1 MGKEAKI
8 LLGIG
13 LATVAIIIGGAVL
26 FSRVPT
32 EPENEIVTEA
42 TKPLLVKD
50 DSHQTKKE
58 NAKITIVEFADLQCP
73 ACGAAHPIVKAMKEE
88 YKDSVN
94 FVFRHFPLDSHK
106 NAFAAAL
113 ASEAAAKQGK
123 FWEMQDKL
131 FDTQEDWSDEANP
144 TNKFVDYAKE
154 LGLNEEEFK
163 KSLESREFEAKIRS
177 DYMDGV
183 SLGVSSTPTTFINGV
198 KRPGVI
204 LAEEFKTLVDK
215 ELEGK

>member
-8 LLGIG
+8 ILGIG
-13 LATVAIIIGGAVL
+13 LVTVAIIIGGAVL
-26 FSRVPT
+26 FSSAPA
-32 EPENEIVTEA
+32 EPEKQVITEA
-42 TKPLLVKD
+42 EKPLLLKD

-73 ACGAAHPIVKAMKEE
+73 ACGAAHPIVKAMKEQ

-106 NAFAAAL
+106 NAFVAAL

-131 FDTQEDWSDEANP
+131 FDTQEDWSNEANP
-144 TNKFVDYAKE
+144 INKFLTYAKE

-163 KSLESREFEAKIRS
+163 KSVESREFEAKIRA

-183 SLGVSSTPTTFINGV
+183 SLGVNSTPTTFINGV
-198 KRPGVI
+198 KHPGVI
-204 LAEEFKTLVDK
+204 LAEEYKTLVDK